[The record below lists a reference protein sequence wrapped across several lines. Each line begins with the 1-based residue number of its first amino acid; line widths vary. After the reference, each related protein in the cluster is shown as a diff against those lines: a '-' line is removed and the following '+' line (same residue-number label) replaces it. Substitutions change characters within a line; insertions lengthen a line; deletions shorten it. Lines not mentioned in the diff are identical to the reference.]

1 MGNVVTIDH
10 MPRSGFHRRGFGNL
24 KQESNIMKLPYFL
37 LWLAGGGLV
46 LVEIYFCSSLLRFS
60 QVHED
65 AQDERL
71 WELLLRSGR
80 S

>member
-1 MGNVVTIDH
+1 MDH
-10 MPRSGFHRRGFGNL
+10 SKTRGFYAR
-24 KQESNIMKLPYFL
+24 ESSMKLPYFL
-37 LWLAGGGLV
+37 LWLAGGALV
-46 LVEIYFCSSLLRFS
+46 LLEIYLCSGLLKLS

-65 AQDERL
+65 AEDQRV

>member
-1 MGNVVTIDH
+1 
-10 MPRSGFHRRGFGNL
+10 
-24 KQESNIMKLPYFL
+24 MKLPYFL

-46 LVEIYFCSSLLRFS
+46 LLEIYFGSELLKLS

-65 AQDERL
+65 AEDQRV
-71 WELLLRSGR
+71 WELLLRIGR

>member
-1 MGNVVTIDH
+1 MGKVVSKDH
-10 MPRSGFHRRGFGNL
+10 RPRPIFNGTALGIL
-24 KQESNIMKLPYFL
+24 EQESNMKLPYFL

-46 LVEIYFCSSLLRFS
+46 LLEIYFCSGLLRFS

-65 AQDERL
+65 AEDQRV

-80 S
+80 P

>member
-1 MGNVVTIDH
+1 MKITSRDKFFNGTVLRI
-10 MPRSGFHRRGFGNL
+10 RKR
-24 KQESNIMKLPYFL
+24 ESNMKLRYFL

-46 LVEIYFCSSLLRFS
+46 LLQIFFCTGLLKLS

-65 AQDERL
+65 AEDQRV

>member
-1 MGNVVTIDH
+1 
-10 MPRSGFHRRGFGNL
+10 
-24 KQESNIMKLPYFL
+24 MKLSYFL